1 MDNWAKKRKLIY
13 ASIAILFIVSVIGI
27 PSFLLFYK
35 APTCFDG
42 KQNGGE
48 KGIDCGGRCQLLCQ
62 SDFFPP
68 TVSWTRIDKV
78 IDGVYNVSAYIIN
91 PNNDGEAKNVPYKVT
106 LFDNLGIKIASKN
119 GTVTIPPHRNTLAF
133 SGLINTDKYLPVRAL
148 FEFTSAPNWI
158 KKTDELVD
166 LVIKDMDYSESD
178 NSSSLI
184 VNLEN
189 SGLKDL
195 NNINVYSVLYDSSG
209 NTIGFGKT
217 VVDEIKAKS
226 TAIAPFTW
234 NTNRNGKVV
243 SKEVLYVAE

>member
-1 MDNWAKKRKLIY
+1 MDNWARRRKLIY
-13 ASIAILFIVSVIGI
+13 ASLAILILASAIGI
-27 PSFLLFYK
+27 PSFVFFYK

-48 KGIDCGGRCQLLCQ
+48 KGIDCGGKCQLLCQ

-78 IDGVYNVSAYIIN
+78 VNGVYNVSAYIIN
-91 PNNDGEAKNVPYKVT
+91 PNNEGEAKDVPYEVT
-106 LFDNLGIKIASKN
+106 LFDNLGIKIVSKK
-119 GTVTIPPHRNTLAF
+119 GSVTIPPHRNTLAF
-133 SGLINTDKYLPVRAL
+133 AGLINTDKYTPVKAL
-148 FEFTSAPNWI
+148 FEFTSAPNWV
-158 KKTDELVD
+158 KKSDQLVD
-166 LVIKDMDYSESD
+166 LVIKDMDYSEIN

-189 SGLKDL
+189 TGLKNL
-195 NNINVYSVLYDSSG
+195 NNISVYSVLYDASG

-226 TAIAPFTW
+226 NAIAPFTW
-234 NTNRNGKVV
+234 NINRNGKVV